1 MVYNLIRYDRINII
15 LSMIVFLI
23 GLYFVTHVS
32 TSDVYETFDIQSQHN
47 NKKCPNILVEKD
59 NMLYLFNKSQPEIPG
74 KNPIIFHNLDE
85 YTEYIKYQRSIG
97 KHCPLLYLQH
107 VYSADGK
114 GKYHIYPSPDDR
126 DGSIMF
132 HKPNIRVESKLI
144 NAAFNQGSMPSYDD
158 KGHNNG
164 LYTPLD
170 KMFHSKEYISDNAMD
185 PNWGGIDFSRTQSDV
200 KNKYRNTMLNSDPAT
215 NDLPAYVATKYKS
228 PEDDPFLNKNVN
240 DGWGYN
246 ISWTKDSN
254 GKRVAKKDDDGNI
267 LVNRGPNRQDMTQ
280 DQAINVINNNKNNP
294 SNGNNGIGIYTT
306 TSGKQITIQR

>member
-1 MVYNLIRYDRINII
+1 MVYNLIQYDKINIV
-15 LSMIVFLI
+15 LSIIIFIV

-59 NMLYLFNKSQPEIPG
+59 NMLYLFNKSKPEIPG
-74 KNPIIFHNLDE
+74 ENPKIFHNLDE

-126 DGSIMF
+126 DASIMF
-132 HKPNIRVESKLI
+132 HKPNIQVESKLV

-185 PNWGGIDFSRTQSDV
+185 PNWGGVDFSRTQTDI
-200 KNKYRNTMLNSDPAT
+200 KNKYRNTIINSDPTT
-215 NDLPAYVATKYKS
+215 NDLPSYVPTKYKTDK
-228 PEDDPFLNKNVN
+228 DDPFLNSNTNDYFGYKIKWKN
-240 DGWGYN
+240 D
-246 ISWTKDSN
+246 DN
-254 GKRVAKKDDDGNI
+254 GKRIAETNESNEI
-267 LVNRGPNRQDMTQ
+267 LVKRSKYN
-280 DQAINVINNNKNNP
+280 
-294 SNGNNGIGIYTT
+294 
-306 TSGKQITIQR
+306 SGMTIQEANSI